1 MVVVVAVM
9 ELVVLAV
16 LVLVVMLMLLCC
28 AKQFH
33 DEVLQVVA
41 SCSPDGT
48 QTATLPLVP
57 INKDSGLSQL
67 FNLNYFLPFLA
78 PF

>member
-9 ELVVLAV
+9 VLAM
-16 LVLVVMLMLLCC
+16 LVLLVMLMLLCC

-48 QTATLPLVP
+48 VTAMPTFVPLFY
-57 INKDSGLSQL
+57 DSVVCCTVIW
-67 FNLNYFLPFLA
+67 YMVYYH
-78 PF
+78 